1 MGKGGRYGKYGEQKR
16 FERLRQRKKD
26 SFPFP
31 RPLSGKT
38 EPWRREEKRK
48 KEEKISCNQ
57 SRK

>member
-48 KEEKISCNQ
+48 KEKGPKN
-57 SRK
+57 R